1 MKIYVVSR
9 PMLRLLSFY
18 IEMLLVL
25 LTVTATATVFTMN
38 IELGAC
44 RCHPGASGDVALHDL
59 LYRYPDPRQT
69 PARFTCSSIGLPEL

>member
-25 LTVTATATVFTMN
+25 LTVTVTVFTMN

-44 RCHPGASGDVALHDL
+44 RCHPGASGDVALNDL
-59 LYRYPDPRQT
+59 LYTCRYPDPRQT
-69 PARFTCSSIGLPEL
+69 PARFTCSQIGLPEL